1 HGVSHGVSRHEPSP
15 HAVPNW
21 AWAVMIFLVALLL
34 YVARWI
40 SEH

>member
-1 HGVSHGVSRHEPSP
+1 VSHGVSHHESSP

-40 SEH
+40 SEQ